1 MVKAGED
8 KVVSDARCD
17 QMQFPR
23 GTKSQ
28 LIIYYDGEREV
39 ALAHRY
45 LFPDG
50 SIGGSG
56 KPDPKRILCCGA
68 LLFISS

>member
-8 KVVSDARCD
+8 KVIPDAKCD
-17 QMQFPR
+17 QMRFPR
-23 GTKSQ
+23 GTRSQ
-28 LIIYYDGEREV
+28 LVMYDDGEREV
-39 ALAHRY
+39 AIAHRY

-56 KPDPKRILCCGA
+56 KPDPKRILCCAA
-68 LLFISS
+68 LLYVSG